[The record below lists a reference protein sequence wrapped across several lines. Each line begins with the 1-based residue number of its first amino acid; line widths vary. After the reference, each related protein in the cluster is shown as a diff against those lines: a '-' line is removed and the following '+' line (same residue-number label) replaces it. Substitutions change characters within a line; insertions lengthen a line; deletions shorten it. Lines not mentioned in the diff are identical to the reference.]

1 MKKYLKYICYII
13 IVIIITFILC
23 VIFIKPK
30 VLNLKTTKEYEYIQ
44 NNKKNIEK
52 VIIRNDAQMGKSCY
66 ELEINKAYDILNNM
80 EIKKESE
87 MWCSGGNMHLEFY
100 FKDGTIKGFY
110 FDCERLV
117 YNNTYYEL
125 EEEVLLIN
133 KDEYMPDK
141 ITKGMIIVANKDKIE
156 CR

>member
-44 NNKKNIEK
+44 NNKKNIKEI
-52 VIIRNDAQMGKSCY
+52 IIRNEAQLGTTCY
-66 ELEINKAYDILNNM
+66 RLDINKSYEILNNI
-80 EIKKESE
+80 EIKKETKK
-87 MWCSGGNMHLEFY
+87 WCSGGKMYLNLNFY
-100 FKDGTIKGFY
+100 DGTKKNFY
-110 FDCERLV
+110 FDCESLV
-117 YNNTYYEL
+117 YDNIHYEL
-125 EEEVLLIN
+125 KNEVILVN

-141 ITKGMIIVANKDKIE
+141 ITKGMIIVSNEDKVE
-156 CR
+156 CK